1 MKTRIILLLTYGV
14 FFCFLLAGCSEK
26 RTGEPHVLVFT
37 KTAGF
42 HHAAISDGVKAI
54 QELGAK
60 YHFMVDTTSNSARFT
75 EDTLK
80 QYAAVIFLNTTG
92 DVLDAAQQADFERY
106 IQAGGGYVGVH
117 AASDCEYQWP
127 WYGKLVGA
135 YFKGHPRPQ
144 QARLNI
150 HNDDNFPV
158 TDSLPDPWIRTDEWY
173 NFREIPKDVNVLVS
187 IDEGSYEGGRN
198 GIPHP
203 MVWYHDYD
211 GGRAFYMELGH
222 TAESYTEPDFLKL
235 LSSGIH
241 YAIGE
246 NKMPDYSKAATL
258 RMPDEARF
266 SKKFLAGGLFEPT
279 EMTILPNLDILIAER
294 RGAIKFYNQADHTI
308 KEVAHL
314 DVYHTGLTP
323 GGGTEGGLLGLQ
335 ADPQYKDNHWVYVY
349 YSPTGAKPV
358 DRLSRFKFEN
368 NQFNAKSE
376 QVILEVNTDREICCH
391 TGGSLAFDANGNL
404 YLSVG
409 DNTTPFNEVD
419 SKTRKPYSVNLY
431 GFAPL
436 DDRPGFEHYDDR
448 RAAGNSNDLRGKILR
463 IRVNEDG
470 SYSIPEGNLFPEGTP
485 KTRPEIYV
493 MGDRNPYRISVDK
506 HTGYLYWGEVGPDA
520 GNDSLSTRGPRGY
533 DEVNQ
538 ARKAGNFGWPYFVG
552 NNYPYHEYN
561 YATGVSGPAFDAGHP
576 VNDSRNNTG
585 IKELPPAQPAF
596 IWYPYAAS
604 HEFPILGTGGRTAM
618 AGPVYYV
625 KDYPGET
632 RYPAYYDG
640 KLFTYDWMRNW
651 IMAVTMTKTG
661 DLQTIEKFMPQTKF
675 HNISDM
681 EVGSD
686 GLIYIVEYGG
696 QWRHKNADAGLS
708 VITFNSGNLAPAVKL
723 TAGMA
728 AGAIP
733 LTVHFSA
740 KGTVDPDGDKL
751 TYTWDFGKGE
761 KAQTDVYDV
770 SHTFPAAGIYPVS
783 VEVTDGKGGKTKSA
797 VVQVYAGNAVPSVK
811 ILVSGNR
818 SFYFPD
824 HPLSYEVEVN
834 DAEDGHSGQPGFDR
848 SKILAHVDYINKPDK
863 ALLSE
868 NGESKGITVS
878 SGKSLMESLDCKSCH
893 QVDAASVGPAFRQVA
908 LRYKDDKRTRNVLPE
923 KIINGG
929 SGNWGQTAMA
939 AHPDLA
945 ISDAQKIVTWILSLA
960 DSSKNSMPYKGNF
973 IPSRQFQ
980 LTPRGAIALS
990 ASYTDKG
997 GKGISPLTGNAMLVL
1012 RNPTLP
1018 ARSADAS
1025 SRDVSNSKVAE
1036 MAVVH
1041 IKKRGWVK
1049 FSGISLENVKDVQIK
1064 YGVDLPSKKG
1074 WKVTLRLDSPQ
1085 GRLLGSTVLG
1095 SYIASGKVAYAAL
1108 PLSQPADNTL
1118 HDVYF
1123 VFQEEDQEEIA
1134 GLGIAEFNIRIR

>member
-1 MKTRIILLLTYGV
+1 MKTRIILLLTYSV
-14 FFCFLLAGCSEK
+14 LLGTLWTGCSDK
-26 RTGEPHVLVFT
+26 RTGEPRVLVFT

-42 HHAAISDGVKAI
+42 HHAAIPDGVKAI
-54 QELGAK
+54 QKLGAK
-60 YHFMVDTTSNSARFT
+60 HHFIVDTTSNSDKFT

-106 IQAGGGYVGVH
+106 IQAGGGYLGVH

-150 HNDDNFPV
+150 HHDSNFPV

-173 NFREIPKDVNVLVS
+173 NFREIPKDVHVLVS
-187 IDEGSYEGGRN
+187 IDEGSYEGGTN

-211 GGRAFYMELGH
+211 GGRAFYMGPGH

-235 LSSGIH
+235 LFSGIH
-241 YAIGE
+241 YVIGNNE
-246 NKMPDYSKAATL
+246 ILDYGKATTL
-258 RMPDEARF
+258 RMPEEARF

-279 EMTILPNLDILIAER
+279 ELTILPNLDILIAER

-308 KEVAHL
+308 KEVAQL
-314 DVYHTGLTP
+314 DVYHQGLTP

-335 ADPQYKDNHWVYVY
+335 ADPHYEKNHWVYVF
-349 YSPTGAKPV
+349 YSPTGDKPV

-368 NQFNAKSE
+368 NLFDQQSE

-391 TGGSLAFDANGNL
+391 TGGSLAFDAYDNL

-419 SKTRKPYSVNLY
+419 PKTKKAYAVNLY

-448 RAAGNSNDLRGKILR
+448 RAAGNSNDMRGKILR
-463 IRVNEDG
+463 IHVNEDG
-470 SYSIPEGNLFPEGTP
+470 TYGIPDGNLFPKDLP
-485 KTRPEIYV
+485 NTRPEIYV
-493 MGDRNPYRISVDK
+493 MGNRNPYRISVDK

-533 DEVNQ
+533 DEINQ
-538 ARKAGNFGWPYFVG
+538 ARNAGNFGWPYFVG
-552 NNYPYHEYN
+552 NNYAYYEYN
-561 YATGVSGPAFDAGHP
+561 YATGVSGPAFNAERP
-576 VNDSRNNTG
+576 VNNSRNNTG
-585 IKELPPAQPAF
+585 IKALPPAQPAF

-604 HEFPILGTGGRTAM
+604 PEFPILSTGGRTAM
-618 AGPVYYV
+618 AGPVYHT
-625 KDYPGET
+625 KDYREAT
-632 RYPAYYDG
+632 RYPNYYDG
-640 KLFTYDWMRNW
+640 KLFIYDWMRNW

-681 EVGSD
+681 EVGPD
-686 GLIYIVEYGG
+686 GLLYIVEYGG

-708 VITFNSGNLAPAVKL
+708 VITFNSGNLAPVVMLKAD
-723 TAGMA
+723 TS

-733 LTVHFSA
+733 LTVNFSA

-761 KAQTDVYDV
+761 IEKTAVPNV
-770 SHTFPAAGIYPVS
+770 SHTFLAAGVYPVS
-783 VEVTDGKGGKTKSA
+783 VEVTDGKGGKTKSS
-797 VVQVYAGNAVPSVK
+797 VIQVYVGNAIPQVK
-811 ILVSGNR
+811 ILMAGNK

-824 HPLSYEVEVN
+824 RPVTYQVQVN
-834 DAEDGHSGQPGFDR
+834 DAEDGHSDQPGFDR
-848 SKILAHVDYINKPDK
+848 SKVLVHADYISKPDK
-863 ALLSE
+863 ALLNE
-868 NGESKGITVS
+868 KGESNGVAKS
-878 SGKSLMESLDCKSCH
+878 SGKHLMESLDCKSCH
-893 QVDAASVGPAFRQVA
+893 QVDATSVGPSFKQIA
-908 LRYKDDKRTRNVLPE
+908 LRYKEDRRTSNFLPE
-923 KIINGG
+923 KIIGGG

-960 DSSKNSMPYKGNF
+960 DSSKNTIPWKGSF
-973 IPSRQFQ
+973 LPAAQFQ

-997 GKGISPLTGNAMLVL
+997 AKGISPLTGNAMLVL
-1012 RNPTLP
+1012 RDPVLP

-1025 SRDVSNSKVAE
+1025 SGEVGNSKLAE

-1041 IKKRGWVK
+1041 VKKRGWFK
-1049 FSGISLENVKDVQIK
+1049 FSHISLENVKEVQIK

-1074 WKVTLRLDSPQ
+1074 WKVALRLDSPQ
-1085 GRLLGSTVLG
+1085 GQLLGTALLG
-1095 SYIASGKVAYAAL
+1095 AAIKPQKVMYATL
-1108 PLSQPADNTL
+1108 PLSEPADNTK

-1123 VFQEEDQEEIA
+1123 IFQKEDPAEAA
-1134 GLGIAEFNIRIR
+1134 GLGIAEFSIRTR